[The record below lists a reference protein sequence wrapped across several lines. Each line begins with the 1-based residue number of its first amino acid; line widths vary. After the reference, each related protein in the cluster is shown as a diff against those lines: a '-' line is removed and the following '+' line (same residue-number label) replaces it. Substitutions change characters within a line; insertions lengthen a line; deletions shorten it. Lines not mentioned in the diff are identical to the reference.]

1 MAAAKNLIATG
12 GPNTASSP
20 VMLTS
25 AEETSVFYEKKRERK
40 NVDRNSVGT

>member
-1 MAAAKNLIATG
+1 MAAIKNLIATR

-25 AEETSVFYEKKRERK
+25 AEETNVFYKRKGNAKTQIEI
-40 NVDRNSVGT
+40 V